1 MIISDLSYLESANNS
16 AVVGGLSEWSETDTV
31 DITFNTTNTFT
42 LDINTSLCGLGDG
55 NFASAGAKAVADG
68 AGCADVNSF
77 TKADVLAVATYH
89 GDSFSGAT
97 AVAAI
102 GY

>member
-16 AVVGGLSEWSETDTV
+16 AVVGGWSESDYVNIDFDTV
-31 DITFNTTNTFT
+31 NTFT
-42 LDINTSLCGLGDG
+42 LDIDTNLCGLDDG
-55 NFASAGAKAVADG
+55 NFASAGAKASADIG
-68 AGCADVNSF
+68 EYDGCDPLNSF
-77 TKADVLAVATYH
+77 SKADALAVTTY
-89 GDSFSGAT
+89 GEGSFSGAS

>member
-16 AVVGGLSEWSETDTV
+16 AVVGGWSESDYVNIDFDTV
-31 DITFNTTNTFT
+31 NTFT
-42 LDINTSLCGLGDG
+42 LDIDTNLCGLDDG
-55 NFASAGAKAVADG
+55 NFASAGAKASADIG
-68 AGCADVNSF
+68 DYHGCDPLNSF
-77 TKADVLAVATYH
+77 SKADALAVTTYG